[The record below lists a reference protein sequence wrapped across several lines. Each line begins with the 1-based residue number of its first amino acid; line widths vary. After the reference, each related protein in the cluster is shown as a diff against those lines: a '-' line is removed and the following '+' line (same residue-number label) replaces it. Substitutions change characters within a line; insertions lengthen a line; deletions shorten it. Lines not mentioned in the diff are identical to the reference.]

1 MTPLLPDETELTG
14 HWQLVAG
21 TMVADDTCRR
31 IQQLISEQ
39 LIEIATDSSGWHAL
53 YRDPQDFRLWELSYP
68 QGEMHG
74 GGPPKLT
81 RISSQRAK
89 AIFGQTGD

>member
-21 TMVADDTCRR
+21 KMVADDTCRR
-31 IQQLISEQ
+31 IQQLISEH
-39 LIEIATDSSGWHAL
+39 LVKIATDSSGWHAL
-53 YRDPQDFRLWELSYP
+53 YRDPQDSRLWELSYP

-74 GGPPKLT
+74 GGPHKLAH
-81 RISSQRAK
+81 ISAQRAK
-89 AIFGQTGD
+89 TIFGQAGD